1 MNERVSGRAIINRL
15 REQLPTVGESLQ
27 EFPQVIHGLLQQA
40 SEGQLEIRIN
50 DPGLERLRQDN
61 REIARRRSLGVAGA
75 AGLVTAAIL
84 LGLDAEPAW
93 LGWAIGAVAAWLL
106 LDSSK

>member
-1 MNERVSGRAIINRL
+1 MQVLHDFGQLGEVRPYDSSDI
-15 REQLPTVGESLQ
+15 EQE
-27 EFPQVIHGLLQQA
+27 VIPYTC
-40 SEGQLEIRIN
+40 SSKFEGQLEIRIN

-93 LGWAIGAVAAWLL
+93 LGWAIGAMAAWLL